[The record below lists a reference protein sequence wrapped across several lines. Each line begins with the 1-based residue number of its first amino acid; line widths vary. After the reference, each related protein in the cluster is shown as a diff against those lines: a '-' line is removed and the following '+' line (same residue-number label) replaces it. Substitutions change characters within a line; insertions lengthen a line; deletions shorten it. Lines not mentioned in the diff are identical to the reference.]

1 MRARLIVVLVLMAV
15 IGAPLA
21 AQSAGKTYRVGYLT
35 LGSSRGPVVVATLEA
50 LANGLVRR
58 GYSLGA
64 DLVIEGR
71 FAEGHPERL
80 PVLAKEL
87 VDSGVDVI
95 AATGYLAVVAAKQ
108 AMVTLPIVAESAGD
122 PVETGLVAS
131 LSRPGANITGVSDM
145 APELSTKRLELLRE
159 TVPAIKRV
167 AMLYNAS
174 DAGMVARYRVAAAA
188 ASVMTIAVQPLGV
201 REPDDFDSAFAA
213 MGSEIP
219 DGILLVTDLL
229 TNLNRRRVIEFA
241 AAKRVPAIYEFEYFV
256 QEGGLMSYGAERGE
270 TTDRV
275 AHLIDRILKGAKPA
289 DLPFEQ
295 PTHFNFVINLKT
307 ARASGF
313 DLPQSVLLRADKMI
327 E

>member
-1 MRARLIVVLVLMAV
+1 
-15 IGAPLA
+15 
-21 AQSAGKTYRVGYLT
+21 
-35 LGSSRGPVVVATLEA
+35 
-50 LANGLVRR
+50 
-58 GYSLGA
+58 
-64 DLVIEGR
+64 
-71 FAEGHPERL
+71 
-80 PVLAKEL
+80 
-87 VDSGVDVI
+87 
-95 AATGYLAVVAAKQ
+95 
-108 AMVTLPIVAESAGD
+108 
-122 PVETGLVAS
+122 
-131 LSRPGANITGVSDM
+131 
-145 APELSTKRLELLRE
+145 LRE

-201 REPDDFDSAFAA
+201 REPDDYDSAFAA